1 MGRFFKKEFRKK
13 MPISTPGFAAGIT
26 GMARALEEMEIIGG
40 HIEWSARN
48 VPKLIVSEGGGSP
61 ASDLT
66 PKPFDIAFSGAEF
79 TLSNCTYR
87 RMEITQTYSDINGE
101 VTQDGDWYIAAWIN
115 SDTGACMAQVGASIA
130 DVTDAASNPE
140 SDYYKILLYKVTRS
154 TDEEE
159 NVSVTVTTNYRDMP
173 FVGLYV

>member
-1 MGRFFKKEFRKK
+1 MPRFFPKRLSAG
-13 MPISTPGFAAGIT
+13 MPISTRGFAAGIS

-40 HIEWSARN
+40 HIEWSTRN
-48 VPKLIVSEGGGSP
+48 VPRLIIDGKSGGV
-61 ASDLT
+61 DV

-79 TLSNCTYR
+79 TLSNCIYR

-159 NVSVTVTTNYRDMP
+159 NVSVTVTANYRDMP

>member
-1 MGRFFKKEFRKK
+1 MGRFFKKVFRKG
-13 MPISTPGFAAGIT
+13 MPISTPGFAAGVS

-48 VPKLIVSEGGGSP
+48 VPKLIVSEGGVSP
-61 ASDLT
+61 DLT

-87 RMEITQTYSDINGE
+87 RMEITKTCSDINGE

-115 SDTGACMAQVGASIA
+115 SSTGSCMAQVGASIA

-140 SDYYKILLYKVTRS
+140 SDYYKVLLYKVTRS
-154 TDEEE
+154 TDDDE
-159 NVSVTVTTNYRDMP
+159 NVSVAVTVDYRNMP